1 MTTRPFLTPRNM
13 AIASSWLRPC
23 RLRLLTATIS
33 SPGKGIMIALVPA
46 HYVGPPG
53 QVGNARNQESRPP
66 PLICIYAH
74 GKTFHCRANDGFC
87 LPPDFAYSSLAKLV
101 SIAFRPVTP
110 VPQHRF
116 FSLHVRVIISCICT
130 GRVPSACWHQH
141 DPKGRMAM
149 EWRR

>member
-101 SIAFRPVTP
+101 SIAFRPVTHSRP
-110 VPQHRF
+110 PAPILLPPCWSNNKLHLHRSS
-116 FSLHVRVIISCICT
+116 SLRLLA
-130 GRVPSACWHQH
+130 SA
-141 DPKGRMAM
+141 
-149 EWRR
+149 